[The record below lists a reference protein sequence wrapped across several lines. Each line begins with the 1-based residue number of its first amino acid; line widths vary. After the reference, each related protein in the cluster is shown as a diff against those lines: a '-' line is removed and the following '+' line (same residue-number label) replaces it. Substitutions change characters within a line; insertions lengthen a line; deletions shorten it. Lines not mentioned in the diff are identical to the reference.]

1 VIISFLWGFRVGAL
15 PRDFTGSF
23 VGVIFRETSLGS
35 LASELGSSENMWP
48 VAFRLKD
55 DDGGGGGDRNPVSK
69 ARQMYV
75 SSHERTNE
83 REVCLSN
90 DALLYWRQ
98 RVDRFVI
105 LGFG

>member
-55 DDGGGGGDRNPVSK
+55 DGGDRNPVSK
-69 ARQMYV
+69 ARQMCLPMN
-75 SSHERTNE
+75 ERTNE
-83 REVCLSN
+83 RSVCLMMLCFTGGKGLTDSLSLDLDDN
-90 DALLYWRQ
+90 E
-98 RVDRFVI
+98 
-105 LGFG
+105 